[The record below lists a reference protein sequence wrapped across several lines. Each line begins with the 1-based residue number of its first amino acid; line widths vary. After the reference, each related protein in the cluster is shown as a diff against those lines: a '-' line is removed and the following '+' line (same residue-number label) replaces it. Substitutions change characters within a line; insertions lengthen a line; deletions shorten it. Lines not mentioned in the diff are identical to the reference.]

1 MPQIVRHDDAAG
13 GYARKLGVPKARARY
28 TLASTIR
35 RRGAGRVDTNFL
47 PYTDLERLEP
57 GCCCPA
63 FDPTQWDKLDLHFRD
78 KLFVHV
84 RTRSLFHIPLDMSAV
99 FFATWEAIQ
108 AAGAEDCRYAV
119 LSNDE
124 SKWHGEHYFAVTK
137 EVPGLHNVTLSG
149 NFTTRVFEGPYRDA
163 YIWVNE
169 MREDI
174 ALMGHRMGRLFFY
187 YTTCPKCAERRG
199 KNYVVGV
206 GEVI

>member
-1 MPQIVRHDDAAG
+1 
-13 GYARKLGVPKARARY
+13 LN
-28 TLASTIR
+28 
-35 RRGAGRVDTNFL
+35 TNFL
-47 PYTDLERLEP
+47 PYTNLDLLEP

-63 FDPTQWDKLDLHFRD
+63 FDPKAWDQLDLHFRD
-78 KLFVHV
+78 KLFVHF
-84 RTRSLFHIPLDMSAV
+84 RTRSLFHIPLNMSAA
-99 FFATWEAIQ
+99 FFDTWEAIK
-108 AAGAEDCRYAV
+108 AAGAEDGQFAI

-124 SKWHGEHYFAVTK
+124 SKWRGEHYFAVTK
-137 EVPGLHNVTLSG
+137 EVPGLHNVRLTG
-149 NFTTRVFEGPYRDA
+149 DFVTRVFEGPYRDA

-206 GEVI
+206 GEVV